1 MRTEYP
7 LETQSRLQEVTAKF
21 SRWRTTRKPRSRI
34 PEELWQA
41 AVDLAPLY
49 STHHVARALRLNYTE
64 LKRRIAKRPPE
75 EYAAEFIEIPMR
87 QLLPTAP
94 CVLELRSPNGFE
106 LKIHNF
112 GRIQPQLAPLIN
124 SFLGQR

>member
-49 STHHVARALRLNYTE
+49 STHHVARA
-64 LKRRIAKRPPE
+64 
-75 EYAAEFIEIPMR
+75 
-87 QLLPTAP
+87 
-94 CVLELRSPNGFE
+94 
-106 LKIHNF
+106 
-112 GRIQPQLAPLIN
+112 
-124 SFLGQR
+124 